1 MFQNSF
7 LETIPIFF
15 DRSKSVNFSVNF
27 IAFFECET
35 LTIFTLKCTLIVEV
49 FRERITPE
57 NWTFYRDNKIS
68 IICKFIDFL

>member
-1 MFQNSF
+1 MFQNCF

-15 DRSKSVNFSVNF
+15 NRNKSVNF
-27 IAFFECET
+27 IAFYECKT

-49 FRERITPE
+49 YRRVHYTGKTA
-57 NWTFYRDNKIS
+57 WTFYRDNKIS